1 MLKKGSGRMEENLSL
16 SGICHSVVDYINI
29 IYKQAAHSSK
39 LPTSQHWTYSRKSVE
54 TFKKSQILNVQAAVH
69 IFFVISFEAVLYN
82 INPDLEI
89 KNW

>member
-39 LPTSQHWTYSRKSVE
+39 LPTSQH
-54 TFKKSQILNVQAAVH
+54 
-69 IFFVISFEAVLYN
+69 
-82 INPDLEI
+82 
-89 KNW
+89 